1 MGIVFN
7 KIQTGGK
14 YINTVDKR
22 KLVSQLPRTN
32 HLTLENQKFLES
44 LGFKVKI
51 N

>member
-7 KIQTGGK
+7 KTQTGGK

-22 KLVSQLPRTN
+22 KLISQLTRGK
-32 HLTLENQKFLES
+32 HLTLENRKFLES